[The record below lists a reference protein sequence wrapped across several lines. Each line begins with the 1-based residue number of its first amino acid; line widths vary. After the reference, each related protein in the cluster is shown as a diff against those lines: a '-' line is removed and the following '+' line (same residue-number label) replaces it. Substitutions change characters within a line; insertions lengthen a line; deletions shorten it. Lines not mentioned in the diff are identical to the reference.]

1 MLEYKIVTALP
12 DVNNFSLQEELK
24 QVSLVYSAQQSSDCD
39 VVKFRYH
46 PSVQSCL
53 GLTSQEGQQV
63 QQDPLGSAGVQDAL
77 QEDRLQEEVLS
88 LRSQVRHE
96 VSCQGVP
103 GCLLGHTHDNK

>member
-53 GLTSQEGQQV
+53 SLTSQEGQV
-63 QQDPLGSAGVQDAL
+63 QQEDPLGPAGVQDAL
-77 QEDRLQEEVLS
+77 QEDGLQQEVLP
-88 LRSQVRHE
+88 LRSQGRQE
-96 VSCQGVP
+96 VSRQGFP
-103 GCLLGHTHDNK
+103 GCLTTMN